1 MSPPTRGPRTDSARG
16 RPTGATLGWRYATRV
31 AALAGAGTLVG
42 GCLPAPATTEA
53 QHTADL
59 YRVFAGVAAVVA
71 VIVIGL
77 TLYAIV
83 RYRARGDDDALPAQV
98 RGSTR
103 LEAIWTGIPLVTV
116 AVLFGLTVVV
126 LNGFDDATRATAS
139 VDIRVTAFRWGW
151 RFEYPTEGVRVEGVR
166 EPGPVV
172 DVPVGETIHVSLV
185 GNDVIHSF
193 FVPQFLFKKDVI
205 PGRVNEF
212 AFTVDAPGTYR
223 GQCAEFCGVY
233 HSQMPFTIVGVSRP
247 DYDAWLAAHKA
258 GGSGQPAAPAS
269 PSASPSTVESPSAG
283 ASQ

>member
-1 MSPPTRGPRTDSARG
+1 
-16 RPTGATLGWRYATRV
+16 
-31 AALAGAGTLVG
+31 
-42 GCLPAPATTEA
+42 
-53 QHTADL
+53 
-59 YRVFAGVAAVVA
+59 
-71 VIVIGL
+71 
-77 TLYAIV
+77 
-83 RYRARGDDDALPAQV
+83 
-98 RGSTR
+98 
-103 LEAIWTGIPLVTV
+103 
-116 AVLFGLTVVV
+116 VV

-193 FVPQFLFKKDVI
+193 FVPQFLFKKDAI

-247 DYDAWLAAHKA
+247 DYEAWLAAQKA
-258 GGSGQPAAPAS
+258 AVPSAEHGSSAPSPELVSSAAPSPEPAS
-269 PSASPSTVESPSAG
+269 PG

>member
-1 MSPPTRGPRTDSARG
+1 MRARRRRGQA
-16 RPTGATLGWRYATRV
+16 ATRIALPAIV
-31 AALAGAGTLVG
+31 AVLAS
-42 GCLPAPATTEA
+42 GCLPTPATIEA
-53 QHTADL
+53 QRTADL
-59 YRVFAGVAAVVA
+59 YRVFVGVAAVVA

-83 RYRARGDDDALPAQV
+83 RYRARDGDPLPAQV

-126 LNGFDDATRATAS
+126 LNGFDDATRASAS

-151 RFEYPTEGVRVEGVR
+151 RFEYPSEGVLVEGVR
-166 EPGPVV
+166 EPGPEVE
-172 DVPVGETIHVSLV
+172 VPVGETVHVSLT

-193 FVPQFLFKKDVI
+193 FVPQFLFKKDAI

-212 AFTVDAPGTYR
+212 AFTVDAPGRYG
-223 GQCAEFCGVY
+223 GQCAEFCGLY
-233 HSQMPFTIVGVSRP
+233 HSQMPFTIVAVSRP
-247 DYDAWLAAHKA
+247 EYEAWVAAHQGVA
-258 GGSGQPAAPAS
+258 GSAGPAEPGAS
-269 PSASPSTVESPSAG
+269 PSPG

>member
-1 MSPPTRGPRTDSARG
+1 VTTARSRG
-16 RPTGATLGWRYATRV
+16 RTLATIGAVTGVSVL
-31 AALAGAGTLVG
+31 AA

-53 QHTADL
+53 QDTANL
-59 YRVFAGVAAVVA
+59 YRVFVGVAAVVA

-77 TLYAIV
+77 TVYAMV
-83 RYRARGDDDALPAQV
+83 RYRARGDDPDTLPPQV

-103 LEAIWTGIPLVTV
+103 LEAVWTGIPLVTV

-126 LNGFDDATRATAS
+126 LNGFDAQTRATAS

-151 RFEYPTEGVRVEGVR
+151 RFEYPAEGILVEGVR

>member
-1 MSPPTRGPRTDSARG
+1 MSASGRAR
-16 RPTGATLGWRYATRV
+16 RLLATTSGLAAV
-31 AALAGAGTLVG
+31 AALAG
-42 GCLPAPATTEA
+42 GCLPAPATVEA

-59 YRVFAGVAAVVA
+59 YRVFVGVAAVVA

-77 TLYAIV
+77 TVYAIV
-83 RYRARGDDDALPAQV
+83 RYRARGDADALPAQV

-103 LEAIWTGIPLVTV
+103 LEVIWTGIALITV

-126 LNGFDDATRATAS
+126 LNGFDDATRASAS
-139 VDIRVTAFRWGW
+139 VEIRVTAFRWGW
-151 RFEYPTEGVRVEGVR
+151 RFEYPGDGIMVEGVR

-172 DVPVGETIHVSLV
+172 EVPVGETIHVSLV

-193 FVPQFLFKKDVI
+193 FVPQFLFKRDVI

-247 DYDAWLAAHKA
+247 DYEAWLASQNA
-258 GGSGQPAAPAS
+258 SS
-269 PSASPSTVESPSAG
+269 PSSVATSPE

>member
-1 MSPPTRGPRTDSARG
+1 MSAPSRG
-16 RPTGATLGWRYATRV
+16 RRL
-31 AALAGAGTLVG
+31 AAMIAAVTAVVTLVG

-83 RYRARGDDDALPAQV
+83 RYRARGDDEALPAQV

-103 LEAIWTGIPLVTV
+103 LEAVWTGIPLVTV
-116 AVLFGLTVVV
+116 AVLFALTVVV

-193 FVPQFLFKKDVI
+193 FVPQFLFKRDAI

-247 DYDAWLAAHKA
+247 DYEAWVAARKA
-258 GGSGQPAAPAS
+258 ATPSGPAGSSAA
-269 PSASPSTVESPSAG
+269 PSAG
-283 ASQ
+283 AGSSIAPSLEPASPGASR

>member
-1 MSPPTRGPRTDSARG
+1 MTASG
-16 RPTGATLGWRYATRV
+16 RSRRLIATAAGLAAV
-31 AALAGAGTLVG
+31 AALAD
-42 GCLPAPATTEA
+42 GCLPAPATVEA

-59 YRVFAGVAAVVA
+59 YRVFVGAAAVVA

-77 TLYAIV
+77 TLYAMV
-83 RYRARGDDDALPAQV
+83 RYRARGDSDKLPAQV

-103 LEAIWTGIPLVTV
+103 LEMIWTGLALATV

-126 LNGFDDATRATAS
+126 LNGFDDATRASAS

-151 RFEYPTEGVRVEGVR
+151 RFEYPNDGITVEGVR

-172 DVPVGETIHVSLV
+172 EVPVGETIHVSLV

-193 FVPQFLFKKDVI
+193 FVPQFLFKRDVI

-212 AFTVDAPGTYR
+212 AFTVDAAGTYR

-247 DYDAWLAAHKA
+247 DYEAWLASQKA
-258 GGSGQPAAPAS
+258 SSPSPAAAS
-269 PSASPSTVESPSAG
+269 PE